1 MNYQQMA
8 VTRVI
13 AVIIICLGFSTNN
26 HCLSMV
32 IPSATTITDD
42 DISNITT
49 ASTVTI
55 TFPTT
60 TTIDTTEINR
70 TVPPTSTPILHV
82 RIRVQN
88 SLIETFATE
97 KQLDLLEIQ
106 LKQRHI
112 PYRQVKYSKDGKT
125 IIIGPF
131 QKLNNLT
138 ATMMIFNH
146 TRFHRNFTK
155 MIPVKS
161 SIIDKKN
168 ETNITILSDEIKA
181 EAEHFPLNLEVHEHH
196 HAHDQESYEF
206 RKCLD
211 VCKIYQDNELKPD
224 HNCIRKKCLK
234 EITGI

>member
-1 MNYQQMA
+1 MA

-112 PYRQVKYSKDGKT
+112 PYRQVKDSKDGKT

-131 QKLNNLT
+131 QK
-138 ATMMIFNH
+138 
-146 TRFHRNFTK
+146 NFTK

-161 SIIDKKN
+161 SIIDKKH

-211 VCKIYQDNELKPD
+211 ICKIYQDNELKPD